1 MEEFLE
7 MILIP
12 EAEIQQDLQST
23 YNDVAF
29 VFETSI
35 PHLENT
41 WVCIQSC
48 VTLRLISSCLK
59 WQINAY

>member
-29 VFETSI
+29 VLKHQFLTSKI
-35 PHLENT
+35 
-41 WVCIQSC
+41 
-48 VTLRLISSCLK
+48 RGFAFK
-59 WQINAY
+59 AA